1 MVSELAAWLH
11 RNEWHV
17 EMVAANRPQ
26 ARGVDGGSGQAPDVV
41 AMGFRMRRSS
51 PWLVHA
57 FDPGDASAAEVAK
70 APLVVS
76 LDSFPFADDSA
87 ANSIDS
93 RRLRTD
99 LDGARRVICT
109 SRSAAGRL
117 FDRYGCESVVIP
129 DGVDTERLRAI
140 PTHRVRPLVVCP
152 MGDVREQD
160 LPTLVEAL
168 VLVGQSVPDLQLAI
182 AGSLCPATYTEL
194 MDRIPASQ
202 RRQLLVLDFAD
213 RKRLLS
219 LYGRASATCMPSV
232 SDGSTR
238 ALVESLAVG
247 TPVLCAD
254 GGSAAEL
261 LDEEAVASGAGL
273 RFAAGN
279 AEECASAI
287 ERSLERR
294 RVDEADDVEEAC
306 RAIASLYDWSFVGP
320 RLVELYRQAAA

>member
-11 RNEWHV
+11 RNEWQV
-17 EMVAANRPQ
+17 EMVAANRP
-26 ARGVDGGSGQAPDVV
+26 RGVDGGSGQAPDVV
-41 AMGFRMRRSS
+41 AMGYRMRRSS

-57 FDPGDASAAEVAK
+57 FDLVDASAAEVAQ
-70 APLVVS
+70 APLVIS
-76 LDSFPFADDSA
+76 LDSFPHADDSA
-87 ANSIDS
+87 PNSIDG

-117 FDRYGCESVVIP
+117 YERYGCESVVIP
-129 DGVDTERLRAI
+129 DGVDTQRLRAI

-160 LPTLVEAL
+160 LSTLVEAL
-168 VLVGQSVPDLQLAI
+168 VLVGSSVPDLQLAI
-182 AGSLCPATYTEL
+182 AGSLGSATHAEL
-194 MDRIPASQ
+194 MERIPNSQ
-202 RRQLLVLDFAD
+202 KRQLLVLDFAD

-238 ALVESLAVG
+238 TLVESLAVG
-247 TPVLCAD
+247 TPVICAD

-261 LDEEAVASGAGL
+261 LDENAQAAGAGL
-273 RFAAGN
+273 RFAAGD

-287 ERSLERR
+287 ERSLERH

-320 RLVELYRQAAA
+320 RLVDLYRQAAA